1 MQDPNDMFLARLSG
15 NYLLRT
21 LANTSEVFE
30 GDMLLAIVFM
40 AIGQATVSHL
50 PVERHAGQFGP
61 DGIAPDDQRRP
72 VSALSIAES
81 LNIPRETARRYVS
94 RLVDLGYCARVRGRR
109 VIIPGDVYRR
119 PEVQHALQSNRR
131 DLQMMIAAIRRGGLL
146 RDETAEESPL

>member
-1 MQDPNDMFLARLSG
+1 MFLARISG

-21 LANTSEVFE
+21 LANAGEVFE
-30 GDMLLAIVFM
+30 GDMMLAVVFM

-50 PVERHAGQFGP
+50 PVERHLGPFTP
-61 DGIAPDDQRRP
+61 DGIAPDEVRRP

-94 RLVDLGYCARVRGRR
+94 RLVDLGYCARVRSRR

-119 PEVQHALQSNRR
+119 PDVQHALQSNRR
-131 DLQMMIAAIRRGGLL
+131 DLQMMIAAIRRAGLL
-146 RDETAEESPL
+146 KEDAAEDAP